1 MVKVSFDPS
10 VFIILVL
17 MIRPNFLAS
26 IDMLVV
32 ILFRFS
38 IFCNKSNVIGKCKG
52 IEGTEGWSNDDT
64 LQLVFCYLSTSL
76 TASRQ
81 KTA

>member
-1 MVKVSFDPS
+1 MAEL
-10 VFIILVL
+10 FIILVLVAL

-52 IEGTEGWSNDDT
+52 IEGTEGWPNGDT